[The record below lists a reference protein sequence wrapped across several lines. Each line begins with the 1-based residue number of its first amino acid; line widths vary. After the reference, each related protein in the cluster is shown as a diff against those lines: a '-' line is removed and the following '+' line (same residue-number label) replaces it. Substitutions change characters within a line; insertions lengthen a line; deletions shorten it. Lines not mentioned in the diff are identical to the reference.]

1 MTLKDVEDLGDDIS
15 PEENDEIMSEDDS
28 DELDEQIDLIL
39 NDDIDY
45 DFVAA
50 LGAYDRLITLE
61 TCPERIKVLKEL
73 LQGYLE
79 DNR

>member
-15 PEENDEIMSEDDS
+15 PEENDEIMSDADS
-28 DELDEQIDLIL
+28 DELDEQIDSIL
-39 NDDIDY
+39 SDDIDY
-45 DFVAA
+45 DFVATV
-50 LGAYDRLITLE
+50 GAYDRLITLE
-61 TCPERIKVLKEL
+61 TCPERIKALKQL